1 MKPVQET
8 IGTILTEDYERDAI
22 HIAMFPV
29 ISTDIL
35 LGGDSVALESYNEN
49 GVVYRVSGSDPR
61 RIGIVDPFLD
71 SRVNPGQKFW
81 VFLLPNT
88 VTSLRHDW
96 THPAFNTKVSANAL
110 TKRDISE
117 AWLRQFLDNADCP
130 GYDVV
135 MKTIENEDDSWD
147 ADYLHFS
154 GYDAHGDIPSEFWTH
169 VENVLGYSPKNKPSY
184 FSCSC

>member
-22 HIAMFPV
+22 HIAMFPA
-29 ISTDIL
+29 TADETL
-35 LGGDSVALESYNEN
+35 WRGDYVALENEKDK
-49 GVVYRVSGSDPR
+49 VFRVSSTDSR
-61 RIGIVDPFLD
+61 CIGLVDPFVN
-71 SRVNPGQKFW
+71 SKINPGQKFW

-96 THPAFNTKVSANAL
+96 THPAFIKEAHISSPPSRNT
-110 TKRDISE
+110 SE
-117 AWLRQFLDNADCP
+117 VWLRAFLDSADCP

-135 MKTIENEDDSWD
+135 MGVIKRGGDNWD
-147 ADYLHFS
+147 PECLHFS
-154 GYDAHGDIPSEFWTH
+154 GYDAHGEIPPEFWVH
-169 VENVLGYSPKNKPSY
+169 VENVLGYAPENKPSY